1 MTTTWES
8 EQLASVPKWFSDEDV
23 YSEHQTHVHRQ
34 ESKLSIQVIQNLLDG
49 KIDPKAAASEI
60 AAGCEER
67 IARNGDTMAPEG
79 VWKVFCSAVAR
90 FAHEGESCDR
100 LIQLLV
106 ELSKID
112 VVGDNGVPIASSM
125 NSDTFWRQLPGF
137 SLSFRDELTSEA
149 HMTNVIPFRHWPLT
163 CFHRCSLDGDL
174 VRGRES
180 IFRIEETLS

>member
-1 MTTTWES
+1 MATTWEA

-23 YSEHQTHVHRQ
+23 FSEHQTHVHRQ
-34 ESKLSIQVIQNLLDG
+34 ESKLSIQVIQSLMDG
-49 KIDPKAAASEI
+49 KTDPKNAAADM

-90 FAHEGESCDR
+90 FAHERESCDR

-112 VVGDNGVPIASSM
+112 VLGDGGAPIASSV

-149 HMTNVIPFRHWPLT
+149 HITNVF
-163 CFHRCSLDGDL
+163 
-174 VRGRES
+174 
-180 IFRIEETLS
+180 IFRY